1 MEIILSQKE
10 DIDVIFELYEA
21 AIAFQKQVGTNSWKG
36 FERVMIEQE
45 IAEKR
50 HFVIK
55 DENQITATFVLTY
68 NDPIIWKEADKDSA
82 LYIHRIATNPDFRGQ
97 NLVGQIV
104 EWAKIYANENQ
115 KQFVRMDTVG
125 DNPGLINYYTKCG
138 FDFLGLLKLKN
149 TTGLPAHYDN
159 ATVSLF
165 QMKINRE

>member
-82 LYIHRIATNPDFRGQ
+82 LYIHRIATNPNSRGRSYVQ
-97 NLVGQIV
+97 KIV
-104 EWAKIYANENQ
+104 NWVIEYARKTE
-115 KQFVRMDTVG
+115 KDFVRLDTTSG
-125 DNPGLINYYTKCG
+125 NERLNQYYIKCG
-138 FDFLGLLKLKN
+138 FTYKGISHIEWTKE
-149 TTGLPAHYDN
+149 LPEHYKEGSF
-159 ATVSLF
+159 ALF
-165 QMKINRE
+165 EIKI

>member
-82 LYIHRIATNPDFRGQ
+82 LYIHRIATNPNFRGRSYVQ
-97 NLVGQIV
+97 KIV
-104 EWAKIYANENQ
+104 NWVIEYARKTE
-115 KQFVRMDTVG
+115 KDFVRLDTTSG
-125 DNPGLINYYTKCG
+125 NERLNQYYIKCG
-138 FDFLGLLKLKN
+138 FTYKGINHIEWTKE
-149 TTGLPAHYDN
+149 LPEHYKEGSF
-159 ATVSLF
+159 ALF
-165 QMKINRE
+165 EIKI

>member
-82 LYIHRIATNPDFRGQ
+82 LYIHRIATNPNFRGRSYVQ
-97 NLVGQIV
+97 KIV
-104 EWAKIYANENQ
+104 NWVIEYARKTE
-115 KQFVRMDTVG
+115 KDFVRLDTTSG
-125 DNPGLINYYTKCG
+125 NERLNQYYIKCG
-138 FDFLGLLKLKN
+138 FTYKGISHIEWTKELPEHYKEGLF
-149 TTGLPAHYDN
+149 A
-159 ATVSLF
+159 LF
-165 QMKINRE
+165 EIKI